1 MEVISS
7 GPAGGADISY
17 HIAFVHGLT
26 NRHGDSAAVRVNS
39 GKSAAVVD
47 DDVVAESPVPAA
59 VAVGC
64 DDCAALGCV
73 DVLSA
78 YSGVADV
85 NAVVVSAAPCVIS
98 EVGGYVLE
106 IAVQRP
112 SESVRT
118 VYRRTAVFRLLLA
131 DKLLYCGVYRFNVL
145 VGGTDLAVYLA
156 DLVLKFLV
164 VAAQVVEVRSTLVGY
179 LLYF

>member
-17 HIAFVHGLT
+17 YVALVHGLT
-26 NRHGDSAAVRVNS
+26 NRHGDSAAVCVNS
-39 GKSAAVVD
+39 GESAAVVD

-112 SESVRT
+112 SE
-118 VYRRTAVFRLLLA
+118 
-131 DKLLYCGVYRFNVL
+131 
-145 VGGTDLAVYLA
+145 
-156 DLVLKFLV
+156 
-164 VAAQVVEVRSTLVGY
+164 
-179 LLYF
+179 